1 MVSIRDVQLKDGRLL
16 RVYDTGVEEAADAP
30 TVLWHHGSPQ
40 TGAPLEPLLS
50 AAAARGIRLLS
61 YGRPSYGGS
70 SPHRGRNVASA
81 GADVAQI
88 VDALGV
94 ARVAVMGA
102 SGGGPHALACAAFLP
117 DRVTGV
123 VCLASLAPFTES
135 FDWYAGM
142 VAAGGLRAASAGR
155 EARERYAVS
164 AEFDVNSFTP
174 ADWAALNGAWASLG
188 ADSVQAGAAGPNGL
202 IDDDLAFVAPWGFD
216 VAQID
221 APVLLV
227 QGEQDRVVPPT
238 HADWLM
244 RNCRMSEL
252 WLRPRDGHISILS
265 AVPLAMDWLRTQSEP
280 L

>member
-1 MVSIRDVQLKDGRLL
+1 M
-16 RVYDTGVEEAADAP
+16 
-30 TVLWHHGSPQ
+30 
-40 TGAPLEPLLS
+40 
-50 AAAARGIRLLS
+50 LS

-88 VDALGV
+88 IDALGV
-94 ARVAVMGA
+94 ARFAVMGA

-123 VCLASLAPFTES
+123 VCLAGLAPYTES

-244 RNCRMSEL
+244 RNCRTSEL